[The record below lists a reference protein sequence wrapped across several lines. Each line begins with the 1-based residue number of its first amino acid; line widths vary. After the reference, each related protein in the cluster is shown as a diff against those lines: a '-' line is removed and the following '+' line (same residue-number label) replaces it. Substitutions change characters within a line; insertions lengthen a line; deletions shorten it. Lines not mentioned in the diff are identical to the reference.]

1 MKALGRQ
8 KNSRLNFDIQK
19 KKDEVLQ
26 FLNVGVELLKCI
38 NQDLLERIFCID
50 KLIRRVVSHVKEKH
64 SFALKRLSFAVKNSF
79 TALTAKIH
87 SKMAMTWKC
96 KHSKHSM
103 DFITSISNCSS
114 PLITHTHVTISRLQ

>member
-38 NQDLLERIFCID
+38 NQDLRE
-50 KLIRRVVSHVKEKH
+50 E
-64 SFALKRLSFAVKNSF
+64 
-79 TALTAKIH
+79 
-87 SKMAMTWKC
+87 
-96 KHSKHSM
+96 
-103 DFITSISNCSS
+103 DFLHRQTN
-114 PLITHTHVTISRLQ
+114 